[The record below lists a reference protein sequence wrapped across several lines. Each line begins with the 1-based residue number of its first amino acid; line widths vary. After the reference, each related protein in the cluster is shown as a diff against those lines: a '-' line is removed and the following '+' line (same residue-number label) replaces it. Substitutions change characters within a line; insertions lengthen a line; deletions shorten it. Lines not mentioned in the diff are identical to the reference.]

1 MSGLQ
6 TLQSRRTQAKT
17 LTFYKIYKDISPAY
31 LKELVPKEV
40 GEQTHR
46 NLRNTQDIRPPK
58 TSKNYFL
65 KSYIPSSIRLWNKLP
80 HNIRSIAKLDTFRI
94 NLHKIY
100 CKPQTYKPYL
110 TGSTPGHTH
119 LSRFRMNLS
128 GLNAHRKKFHFTDN
142 SSCPNCNSPKEDI
155 EHFFPYC
162 NAYSAP
168 RRVLFDHLRL
178 LLPNTAEHLTRLD
191 VSKNR

>member
-110 TGSTPGHTH
+110 TGYTPGHTH
-119 LSRFRMNLS
+119 LSRFVWTSVVSMPIGRNSTLLTTAPAQIATHPKKT
-128 GLNAHRKKFHFTDN
+128 LNT
-142 SSCPNCNSPKEDI
+142 SSHTVMPIPPLDV
-155 EHFFPYC
+155 YC
-162 NAYSAP
+162 LTTSAYSSQT
-168 RRVLFDHLRL
+168 
-178 LLPNTAEHLTRLD
+178 LPST
-191 VSKNR
+191 